1 MRIVMLDLMPL
12 LWAMCAVAA
21 LLLLYFRSFG
31 ASARTLPAVT
41 IAFILYGMGY
51 PPRIQTAAFL
61 FTFAVA
67 AIVWGILR
75 RIGAFRRRRTQ
86 QAAADTASFDMQ

>member
-21 LLLLYFRSFG
+21 RLLLYFRSFG
-31 ASARTLPAVT
+31 APARTLPAVT
-41 IAFILYGMGY
+41 VALFLYGMGY
-51 PPRIQTAAFL
+51 PPRVQTAAFL

-67 AIVWGILR
+67 AIIWAVLR
-75 RIGAFRRRRTQ
+75 FIGARRQKST
-86 QAAADTASFDMQ
+86 TTTE

>member
-31 ASARTLPAVT
+31 APARTLPAVT
-41 IAFILYGMGY
+41 VALFLYGMGY
-51 PPRIQTAAFL
+51 PPRVQTAAFL

-67 AIVWGILR
+67 AIIWAALR
-75 RIGAFRRRRTQ
+75 FIGARRQKST
-86 QAAADTASFDMQ
+86 TTTE

>member
-12 LWAMCAVAA
+12 LWAMCAAAA

-41 IAFILYGMGY
+41 VAFILYGMGY
-51 PPRIQTAAFL
+51 PPRVQTAAFL

-67 AIVWGILR
+67 AIIWAVLR
-75 RIGAFRRRRTQ
+75 FIGARRQKST
-86 QAAADTASFDMQ
+86 TTTE

>member
-31 ASARTLPAVT
+31 APARTLPAVT
-41 IAFILYGMGY
+41 VALFLYGMGY
-51 PPRIQTAAFL
+51 PPRVQTAAFL
-61 FTFAVA
+61 ITFAA
-67 AIVWGILR
+67 AAAVWAVLR
-75 RIGAFRRRRTQ
+75 FIGARRQKST
-86 QAAADTASFDMQ
+86 TTTE

>member
-1 MRIVMLDLMPL
+1 MRIVLLDLMPL
-12 LWAMCAVAA
+12 LWAMCAAAA

-31 ASARTLPAVT
+31 APARTLPAVT
-41 IAFILYGMGY
+41 VAFILYGMGY

-67 AIVWGILR
+67 AIVWEILR
-75 RIGAFRRRRTQ
+75 RVGAIRRRRTQ
-86 QAAADTASFDMQ
+86 RTADDTVSFDLQ

>member
-1 MRIVMLDLMPL
+1 MRIALLDLMPL
-12 LWAMCAVAA
+12 VWAMCAAAA

-31 ASARTLPAVT
+31 APARTLPAVT
-41 IAFILYGMGY
+41 VAFILYGMGY

-67 AIVWGILR
+67 AGIWEILR
-75 RIGAFRRRRTQ
+75 RIGIIRRRRIQRT
-86 QAAADTASFDMQ
+86 AATTSFDIQ

>member
-31 ASARTLPAVT
+31 APARTLPAVT
-41 IAFILYGMGY
+41 VALFLYGMGY
-51 PPRIQTAAFL
+51 PPRVQTAAFL

-67 AIVWGILR
+67 AAVWAVLR
-75 RIGAFRRRRTQ
+75 FIDARRQKST
-86 QAAADTASFDMQ
+86 TTTE

>member
-31 ASARTLPAVT
+31 APARTLPAVT
-41 IAFILYGMGY
+41 VALFLYGMGY
-51 PPRIQTAAFL
+51 PPRVQTAAFL

-67 AIVWGILR
+67 AIIWAVLR
-75 RIGAFRRRRTQ
+75 FIGARRQKST
-86 QAAADTASFDMQ
+86 TTTE

>member
-12 LWAMCAVAA
+12 LWAMCAAAA

-41 IAFILYGMGY
+41 VAFILYGMGY
-51 PPRIQTAAFL
+51 PPRVQTAAFL

-67 AIVWGILR
+67 AIIWAALR
-75 RIGAFRRRRTQ
+75 LLGARRQRSNPTLE
-86 QAAADTASFDMQ
+86 